1 MPWVPIGIGR
11 APRGLPELNENV
23 ARVRF
28 RARALILPT
37 SPRPHPAGLFL
48 AMGISDGTS
57 SLWACG
63 TPRVWATLAVEL
75 PWEAPLCLTHL
86 LLVRRSHRTN
96 ARLSYDCSQ
105 RQTLWRAK
113 RYARCGHAEG
123 GFHP

>member
-86 LLVRRSHRTN
+86 LLVRPLPRDKRSPLL
-96 ARLSYDCSQ
+96 RLFPAADALAGEAV
-105 RQTLWRAK
+105 R
-113 RYARCGHAEG
+113 
-123 GFHP
+123 